1 LYHKSREEFLEIF
14 IGKINEIKERIINNE
29 KNNKKYLF
37 ILDDN
42 FYFKS
47 MRKPF
52 YKLIKEIQKD
62 FMKSK
67 YINNNIYIFSYL
79 EIILKCQLNYA
90 LENNYK
96 RNNLEKIP
104 ELVIR
109 RMQDKIEYESFIK
122 NFVYII
128 NITDKDTLSLYNL
141 KNMNFIEK
149 IFIELIYS
157 KLIIQEVIK
166 DEIKNEFL
174 NSKDNPLIFDSF
186 KETKNNQNDVFQLK
200 FNRINFIKKNFLND
214 FENALRKKIGEI
226 FKNNNAIINKINV
239 KILKDHLSLK
249 TKLNDL
255 SINFNNINI
264 NGKINEKFTSEII
277 FHIAIGIYYK
287 NKNVLVLTKKSYQ
300 RNENNAKSFPIKKNN
315 QISKIIS
322 NIKDQFSTLIKN
334 YFFIKSNSDNN
345 LIIKGLDTTENI
357 KILLNDFFSA
367 EEIEIYDLRIFD
379 NDFIMKSIIY
389 NFNFS

>member
-1 LYHKSREEFLEIF
+1 MYHKSREEFLEIF